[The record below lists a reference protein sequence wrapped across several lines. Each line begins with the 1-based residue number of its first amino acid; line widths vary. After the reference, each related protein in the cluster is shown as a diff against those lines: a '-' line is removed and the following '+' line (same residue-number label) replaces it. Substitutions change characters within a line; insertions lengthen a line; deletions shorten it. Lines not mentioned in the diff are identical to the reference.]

1 MKLKIKE
8 VLLLAV
14 LFVLFSV
21 FILFITLPKFL
32 LLDRVLMEK
41 GIYLMAQGV
50 EEGLFYVKLSRV
62 QVYDIYDKSS
72 KLAEFDFAVF
82 SIKPFYLSL
91 MGTCQ
96 GGSLEA
102 KLFLNK
108 KIEIEGK
115 NFGCLKGA
123 RVKFVS
129 LELMDGIRGKLELE
143 DVRLKDLKVDGLTV
157 EFKGRTF
164 SGRAR
169 VLDSLIVGDGVVSF
183 NRADPLRS
191 SINGKLTGMGLNL
204 QISGTLQNPS
214 VEVVR

>member
-41 GIYLMAQGV
+41 GIYLMAQSV
-50 EEGLFYVKLSRV
+50 EEGLFHVKLSRV
-62 QVYDIYDKSS
+62 QVYDKSS
-72 KLAEFDFAVF
+72 KLAEFDSVVF

-91 MGTCQ
+91 KGTCQ

-115 NFGCLKGA
+115 NFGCLRGA

-129 LELMDGIRGKLELE
+129 LEIMDGIKGKLELE
-143 DVRLKDLKVDGLTV
+143 DIRLKDLKVDGLTV

-164 SGRAR
+164 SGQAR
-169 VLDSLIVGDGVVSF
+169 VLDSLIVGDGIVSF
-183 NRADPLRS
+183 NRADSLRS

-204 QISGTLQNPS
+204 QLSGTLQNPS
-214 VEVVR
+214 VEVMQ

>member
-14 LFVLFSV
+14 LFVLFSA
-21 FILFITLPKFL
+21 FIVFITLPKFL

-41 GIYLMAQGV
+41 GIYLMAQDV
-50 EEGLFYVKLSRV
+50 EEGLFHVKLSKV
-62 QVYDIYDKSS
+62 QVYDKSS
-72 KLAEFDFAVF
+72 KLVEFDSAVL
-82 SIKPFYLSL
+82 SIEPFYLSL
-91 MGTCQ
+91 RGTCQ
-96 GGSLEA
+96 GGSLET

-123 RVKFVS
+123 RVKFVN
-129 LELMDGIRGKLELE
+129 LELVDGIRGKLELE

-164 SGRAR
+164 SGQAR

-191 SINGKLTGMGLNL
+191 SINGKLIGMGLNL

>member
-1 MKLKIKE
+1 
-8 VLLLAV
+8 
-14 LFVLFSV
+14 
-21 FILFITLPKFL
+21 
-32 LLDRVLMEK
+32 MEK
-41 GIYLMAQGV
+41 GIYLMAQSV
-50 EEGLFYVKLSRV
+50 EEGLFHVKLSKV
-62 QVYDIYDKSS
+62 QVYDKSS
-72 KLAEFDFAVF
+72 KLAEFDSAVL

-91 MGTCQ
+91 KGTCQ

-102 KLFLNK
+102 KLFLNR

-143 DVRLKDLKVDGLTV
+143 DLRLKDLKVDGLTV

-164 SGRAR
+164 SGQAS

-191 SINGKLTGMGLNL
+191 SINGKLIGMGLNL

-214 VEVVR
+214 VELAR

>member
-8 VLLLAV
+8 VLFLAV
-14 LFVLFSV
+14 LFVLFSA

-32 LLDRVLMEK
+32 LLDRVLMER

-50 EEGLFYVKLSRV
+50 EEGLFHVKLSKV
-62 QVYDIYDKSS
+62 QVYDKSS
-72 KLAEFDFAVF
+72 KMAELDSAVF

-91 MGTCQ
+91 KGTCQ
-96 GGSLEA
+96 GGSLET

-129 LELMDGIRGKLELE
+129 LELMDGIKGKLELE
-143 DVRLKDLKVDGLTV
+143 DIRLKDLKVDGLTV

-169 VLDSLIVGDGVVSF
+169 VLDSLVVGDGVVSF
-183 NRADPLRS
+183 NRTDPLRS
-191 SINGKLTGMGLNL
+191 SINGKLIGMGLSL
-204 QISGTLQNPS
+204 QLSGILQNPS

>member
-1 MKLKIKE
+1 MKPKIKE

-50 EEGLFYVKLSRV
+50 EEGLFHVKLSKV
-62 QVYDIYDKSS
+62 QVYDKSS
-72 KLAEFDFAVF
+72 KLVEFDSAVF

-91 MGTCQ
+91 KGTCQ
-96 GGSLEA
+96 GGSLET
-102 KLFLNK
+102 KVFLSK

-115 NFGCLKGA
+115 NFDCLKGA

-129 LELMDGIRGKLELE
+129 LELMDGIKGKLELE
-143 DVRLKDLKVDGLTV
+143 DLRLKDLKVDGITV

-164 SGRAR
+164 SGQAR
-169 VLDSLIVGDGVVSF
+169 VFDSLIVGDGIVSF
-183 NRADPLRS
+183 NRTDLLRS